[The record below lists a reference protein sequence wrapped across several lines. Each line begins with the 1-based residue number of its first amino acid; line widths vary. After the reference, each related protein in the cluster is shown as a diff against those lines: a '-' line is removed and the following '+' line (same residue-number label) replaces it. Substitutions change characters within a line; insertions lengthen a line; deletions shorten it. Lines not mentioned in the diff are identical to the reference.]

1 MGNQQEKRLIMELK
15 SKSNSQRSL
24 ELVKKLMK
32 STCQRLITKDVKE
45 LDAALIVLDKI
56 LKDFHQNPF
65 V

>member
-1 MGNQQEKRLIMELK
+1 MELK

-32 STCQRLITKDVKE
+32 STCLRLITKDVKE